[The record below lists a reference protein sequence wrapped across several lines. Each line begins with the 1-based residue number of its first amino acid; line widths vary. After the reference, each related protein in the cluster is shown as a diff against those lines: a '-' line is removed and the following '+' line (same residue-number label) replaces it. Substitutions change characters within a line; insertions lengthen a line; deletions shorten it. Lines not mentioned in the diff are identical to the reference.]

1 MSRSKPNS
9 QSPSSFAT
17 DPFLSQLPLLNLTI
31 EKLVIGGAG
40 LARIQSGS
48 FQNMVIFIPFA
59 CPGDHVEV
67 RITKKHKN
75 HLEGRIERIL
85 VPGPSRRTP
94 PCPHAT
100 DCGGCNW
107 QHLTTDE
114 QIKQKPPRF
123 GLEFGNSKSVLTQ
136 SPQVFPVRKLVMVQE
151 VH

>member
-1 MSRSKPNS
+1 MPRPTKRHRPTRKSGTMPRSKPNS

-85 VPGPSRRTP
+85 EPGPSRRTP
-94 PCPHAT
+94 P
-100 DCGGCNW
+100 G
-107 QHLTTDE
+107 
-114 QIKQKPPRF
+114 PRTP
-123 GLEFGNSKSVLTQ
+123 GAETRRTRRGA
-136 SPQVFPVRKLVMVQE
+136 PR
-151 VH
+151 